1 MKIDIQFHLEE
12 LQRRITSHL
21 RSCIENHERD
31 RIIKLCG
38 ISGTSKTQLALCFA
52 QNTKCSMYFTFRGLD
67 HRTALAQFKRT
78 FSVWSDLSSATT
90 WNHR

>member
-1 MKIDIQFHLEE
+1 MKLNIQIHLEE

-38 ISGTSKTQLALCFA
+38 ISGTGNTACNQLCTEYKMQYVF
-52 QNTKCSMYFTFRGLD
+52 Q
-67 HRTALAQFKRT
+67 
-78 FSVWSDLSSATT
+78 LSGS
-90 WNHR
+90 

>member
-21 RSCIENHERD
+21 RSCIENHKRD

-38 ISGTSKTQLALCFA
+38 ISGTGKTQLALSYA
-52 QNTKCSMYFTFRGLD
+52 QNTKCNMYFSFRGID
-67 HRTALAQFKRT
+67 NHTALVQFKNT
-78 FSVWSDLSSATT
+78 FSV
-90 WNHR
+90 